1 MSLEIFRIF
10 RWRAPTA
17 AQGSELAGSGRVISA
32 ERILGAAWILALT
45 PAWSQVLPEEIHVV
59 IPVTAGSSLDARGRV
74 IAEALG
80 QRLKRRVIVENRPG
94 AGGTLGALAVAKSKP
109 DGATLLFT
117 NNSHVVSPHV
127 YPEAG
132 YDPIQDF
139 AAVAQGYVSGMVLV
153 AHPDLQVTSVRSLVA
168 KLREAPQPASYAS
181 SGTGG
186 MPHLAMELFR
196 ELAGLEL
203 LHIPYRGDGQALA
216 DVLAGRVPLMMS
228 GYVVVLPHARA
239 GKLRALAV
247 TSRQRAEIFPDVPTL
262 REAGYPE
269 YSLDVWTG
277 FFAPAATPAA
287 VIDKLNTEI
296 AAAIATPAVLAQY
309 AATGA
314 QAVAISPA
322 KFSAFV
328 REEWERYRRMVRKL
342 QLKAE

>member
-1 MSLEIFRIF
+1 MARSRRI
-10 RWRAPTA
+10 
-17 AQGSELAGSGRVISA
+17 
-32 ERILGAAWILALT
+32 ILAIRVLSAASILAIA
-45 PAWSQVLPEEIHVV
+45 PAWPQTLPEEIHIV
-59 IPVTAGSSLDARGRV
+59 IGVTAGSSLDARGRV

-80 QRLKRRVIVENRPG
+80 QRIQRRVIVENRPG
-94 AGGTLGALAVAKSKP
+94 AGGTLAALAVAKSKP

-132 YDPIQDF
+132 YDPIRDF
-139 AAVAQGYVSGMVLV
+139 AAVGQGYASGMVLV
-153 AHPDLQVTSVRSLVA
+153 AHPDLQVTSVGSLVA
-168 KLREAPQPASYAS
+168 RLREAPQPTSYAS
-181 SGTGG
+181 SGTGSL
-186 MPHLAMELFR
+186 PHLAMELFR
-196 ELAGLEL
+196 EHAGLEL
-203 LHIPYRGDGQALA
+203 LHIPYRGDGQALT
-216 DVLAGRVPLMMS
+216 DVLAGRVPLLMS
-228 GYVVVLPHARA
+228 GHVVALPHVRA

-287 VIDKLNTEI
+287 VIDKLNTEL

-314 QAVAISPA
+314 QAVEISPA
-322 KFSAFV
+322 KFSVFV

-342 QLKAE
+342 RLKAE